1 MDSFK
6 FLDALTFVFLVPEMI
21 LTSLCLLISLL
32 TLVSAPALTP
42 TPPLVDAPE
51 PSPQIVPFTSP
62 LSSLLPKLS
71 HVHKRESKPPF
82 PPHTPSLSAP
92 QTPQRVIHR
101 VKSLDCRH
109 PVHQRTT
116 PLSEACSTPDSL
128 KQKISDIDTKNY
140 VIVQR
145 TTGHSRKAVRCQ
157 KQISQV
163 GEICGKWGHTKL
175 VSPPTILLPVTITE
189 EECQILVT
197 NRLYQDEKRVMHA
210 VPTDD
215 YRYTSVTH
223 GSLHYSTND
232 VRCTGGGAIE
242 IAGRV
247 IEDIVIL
254 RETVLQIRHVIVT
267 IDDEKIEDE
276 TTGEMLT
283 DPCATGPTCLAGK
296 AVYVFEGK
304 ANPCA
309 YSKVRQEDFVV
320 YQTDKKGQ
328 IQSWARQDEHHLLF
342 QLQEKVPAPAMCEKS
357 FSYSFPTQFKEIH
370 LVESKMII
378 EPDQFRTVEGYQVD
392 LELEEKVTSSYER
405 YILQH
410 ELLNAT
416 QDMAKQLC
424 LLARDSWSNELT
436 SPFHPLALL
445 RVRGEVLQE
454 LLCSEVEVSIIE
466 GDSLEGKC
474 FHQSLPVLK
483 GGEHLLMRANTRLLI
498 EPSPLEEVPCTHLS
512 VPLFLVGTSVLTA
525 DPQVRSLT
533 LPMSQISLS
542 ALHPLPVELQASAF
556 SEALLY
562 THAEVT
568 NYLSLVHHKAAHQTV
583 THALTRE
590 FCGRSRSCG
599 AYTPPSGLLGFDSLV
614 NSIDPETWFEEG
626 LAKIKAFGAYC
637 SIIVVLYLIFSL
649 LQVVFNFGRFK
660 FGHGYALRDALQLAL
675 NPADLV
681 ARYADRLHQA
691 DHDRGH
697 DTARE

>member
-6 FLDALTFVFLVPEMI
+6 NLGALTLLFLVPEMI
-21 LTSLCLLISLL
+21 LASLCLLISLSIPI
-32 TLVSAPALTP
+32 SAPGFTTPSPLTDAP
-42 TPPLVDAPE
+42 GRPPLF
-51 PSPQIVPFTSP
+51 VPFTSP
-62 LSSLLPKLS
+62 LSSFLPKFS
-71 HVHKRESKPPF
+71 HVYKRETHPSSPL
-82 PPHTPSLSAP
+82 HTLPLSAP

-116 PLSEACSTPDSL
+116 PLSEACSAPESL
-128 KQKISDIDTKNY
+128 KPKISEIDTKNY
-140 VIVQR
+140 IVIQR
-145 TTGHSRKAVRCQ
+145 TAGHSRKAVRCQ
-157 KQISQV
+157 KQISQL
-163 GEICGKWGHTKL
+163 GEVCGNYGHSKL
-175 VSPPTILLPVTITE
+175 LTPPTILLPVTLTE

-197 NRLYQDEKRVMHA
+197 NRLYQDEKRIMHA
-210 VPTDD
+210 VTSDD
-215 YRYTSVTH
+215 YRYASVTH

-247 IEDIVIL
+247 MEDVVIL
-254 RETVLQIRHVIVT
+254 TETLLQIRHVTVT
-267 IDDEKIEDE
+267 VDGEKVEDE

-283 DPCATGPTCLAGK
+283 APCATEATCLAGK
-296 AVYVFEGK
+296 AVYVFQDK
-304 ANPCA
+304 ANLCP
-309 YSKVRQEDFVV
+309 YSQVRQEDFVI
-320 YQTDKKGQ
+320 YQTEKNGQ
-328 IQSWARQDEHHLLF
+328 TQSWARQDQHHLLF

-357 FSYSFPTQFKEIH
+357 FSYSFPTQFQEIH
-370 LVESKMII
+370 LVESKTIL
-378 EPDQFRTVEGYQVD
+378 EPGQIHTVEGYQVNI
-392 LELEEKVTSSYER
+392 ELEEKALNSYER
-405 YILQH
+405 YVLQH

-416 QDMAKQLC
+416 RSMAKQLC

-454 LLCSEVEVSIIE
+454 LLCSEVEVSIVE
-466 GDSLEGKC
+466 GDSIENKC

-483 GGEHLLMRANTRLLI
+483 GGEHLLMRANTRLLV

-525 DPQVRSLT
+525 DPQVRSLS

-542 ALHPLPVELQASAF
+542 ALHPLPVEMQASAF
-556 SEALLY
+556 SESLLY
-562 THAEVT
+562 TRAEVT

-583 THALTRE
+583 THALARE
-590 FCGRSRSCG
+590 FCGRSRACG
-599 AYTPPSGLLGFDSLV
+599 VYTPPSGLLGFDSLV
-614 NSIDPETWFEEG
+614 NNLNPMGWFEEG

-637 SIIVVLYLIFSL
+637 SVVVVFYLICSV

-681 ARYADRLHQA
+681 ARYADQFHQA
-691 DHDRGH
+691 NHDRERDG
-697 DTARE
+697 A